1 MEIKLKKLHNDV
13 VTPSY
18 AKEGDAGMDIRAY
31 IENKAD
37 KEDFICYGDIEI
49 VGTCQGGED
58 MTPDF
63 STWKTQSVII
73 HPQTRVII
81 PTGFCI
87 QLNKN
92 QEAQIRPRSGQSLK
106 KGFDVA
112 LGTIDS
118 GYTGEIGVIVR
129 NFTDKPI
136 TIEHG
141 ERIAQIV
148 ISKFDSVTLTEVD
161 ELNETERGEGGFGHT
176 GK

>member
-1 MEIKLKKLHNDV
+1 MEVRLKKLYSDV
-13 VTPSY
+13 VIPSY
-18 AKEGDAGMDIRAY
+18 AKEGDAGIDIRAY
-31 IENKAD
+31 IKNKTEQ
-37 KEDFICYGDIEI
+37 KDFNCYGDINI
-49 VGTCQGGED
+49 LGLCQGNED
-58 MTPDF
+58 MTPNL
-63 STWKTQSVII
+63 SVLETQSIII
-73 HPQTRVII
+73 HPQTRIII
-81 PTGFCI
+81 PTGICI

-118 GYTGEIGVIVR
+118 GYIGEIGVIVR

-148 ISKFDSVTLTEVD
+148 VSKFDNVELVEVD
-161 ELNETERGEGGFGHT
+161 ELNETDRGTGGFGHT
-176 GK
+176 GR